1 MSTLLSRF
9 VVCLEFPVIGPVPGA
24 VTAETVAAWF
34 DSATEAYLDR
44 CPLLRRPGLVLRKR
58 TLAHP
63 PAGMLGEPD
72 SVIVSASAAEVH
84 LGSFTLSVRVRSAP
98 DTALNAKCVV
108 TLADSATGG
117 PMPVTNDIRDQ
128 LIALEHAAEY
138 FN

>member
-1 MSTLLSRF
+1 VSTLLSRF
-9 VVCLEFPVIGPVPGA
+9 VVCLEFPVLGP
-24 VTAETVAAWF
+24 VTAETVAAWI
-34 DSATEAYLDR
+34 DSATGAYLDR
-44 CPLLRRPGLVLRKR
+44 CPPLRRPGLLLRKR

-63 PAGMLGEPD
+63 PAAMLGEPD

-84 LGSFTLSVRVRSAP
+84 LDSFTMSLRIRSAH

-117 PMPVTNDIRDQ
+117 PLPVTNDIRDQ
-128 LIALEHAAEY
+128 LIALEHAAEH